1 MDFCTVLKQDQTI
14 LAVRDEAKLN
24 DALKSSKKIIFLLK
38 SDIMNASELVKRCKD
53 AGKIVFIHL
62 DLMEG
67 IGKDEAAVRYVATSV
82 KPDGV
87 ISTKA
92 NIIKIANS
100 YGLLTV
106 FRVFL
111 IDSQSV
117 VSAFNALSKFAPTAI
132 EIMPGIVGETIN
144 VFAKKFGNVIA
155 GGMISKKEHLSVA
168 IENGAIGVSTSELEL
183 W

>member
-1 MDFCTVLKQDQTI
+1 MDFCSMLKNDQAI
-14 LAVRDEAKLN
+14 MAVRDEAKLN
-24 DALKSSKKIIFLLK
+24 DALKSSKNIIFLLK
-38 SDIMNASELVKRCKD
+38 TDIMTAPELVKKCKD
-53 AGKIVFIHL
+53 ANKIVFIHL

-67 IGKDEAAVRYVATSV
+67 IGKDEAAVRYVATHI
-82 KPDGV
+82 KPDGI

-92 NIIKIANS
+92 NLIKIAHN

-111 IDSQSV
+111 VDSQSV
-117 VSAFNALSKFAPTAI
+117 VSAFNALAKFAPTAI
-132 EIMPGIVGETIN
+132 EIMPGIMGEAID

-155 GGMISKKEHLSVA
+155 GGMISKKEHLDVA
-168 IENGAIGVSTSELEL
+168 VNNGALGVSTSSIDL